1 MHDYQCLTGKIPQEP
16 QDRRKKKMH
25 SKTCVK
31 TAKIRKNNKGGN
43 MGIKFTV
50 NKKDIIDVLSK
61 IQGLTGYKS
70 SLAITETVLI
80 RSCDAGIKITV
91 TDLETG
97 LECIYPAVI
106 ETEGTIAINARKFYE
121 IVKEFPVD
129 EININ
134 EVENN
139 WIEISNENVK
149 YNIVSMD
156 PSDFPDI
163 PNIEEIDFFNVDSA
177 SLKMMI
183 DKSLI
188 INGNTGDSRA
198 HMRGILL
205 EVNGDDG
212 VIRMISTDGGRL
224 TRFDFIYDID
234 SNSPGD
240 IRAIVPKKG
249 LKEVSKFLSGNGDVQ
264 IGVKNNNLAIKKDKE
279 VFIIRLLEGDFPNC
293 EDILKLKG
301 DTISLNKKQFL
312 MMLKRMSIL
321 SSEDYKGA
329 TFNFSDK
336 RLAIITIN
344 PDIGESKEEMSIEFK
359 GDLITAAF
367 NPKFIIEIL
376 NAIEEDIVNINI
388 IDYKSPCLIYGEKGK
403 NFFSVIMPMSIN

>member
-1 MHDYQCLTGKIPQEP
+1 
-16 QDRRKKKMH
+16 
-25 SKTCVK
+25 
-31 TAKIRKNNKGGN
+31 

-50 NKKDIIDVLSK
+50 NKNDIVDVLSK
-61 IQGLTGYKS
+61 IQGLSGHKS
-70 SLAITETVLI
+70 GLAITETVLI

-97 LECIYPAVI
+97 LEGIYPAII

-121 IVKEFPVD
+121 IVKEFPID

-134 EVENN
+134 DVENK
-139 WIEISNENVK
+139 WIEISGKNVK
-149 YNIVSMD
+149 YNIVEMN

-163 PNIEEIDFFNVDSA
+163 PNIEEIDFLNIDSA

-188 INGNTGDSRA
+188 ISGNVGDNRA
-198 HMRGILL
+198 HMRGVLL

-212 VIRMISTDGGRL
+212 AIRMVSTDGGRL
-224 TRFDFIYDID
+224 TYFDFIYDID
-234 SNSPGD
+234 TNSPYD
-240 IRAIVPKKG
+240 IRAMVPKNG

-264 IGVKNNNLAIKKDKE
+264 IGVKDNNLAIKKDKE
-279 VFIIRLLEGDFPNC
+279 VFIIRLLEGDFPKY
-293 EDILKLKG
+293 EDIVKKKG
-301 DTISLNKKQFL
+301 GTISLNRKQFL

-329 TFNFSDK
+329 AFNFSDK
-336 RLAIITIN
+336 RLTITTTN
-344 PDIGESKEEMSIEFK
+344 PDIGESKEEMSIEFN
-359 GDLITAAF
+359 GEPIAAAF

-376 NAIEEDIVNINI
+376 NAIEDDIVNINI
-388 IDYKSPCLIYGEKGK
+388 IDGKSICLIEGEKDK
-403 NFFSVIMPMSIN
+403 SFLSVIMPMRIN

>member
-1 MHDYQCLTGKIPQEP
+1 
-16 QDRRKKKMH
+16 
-25 SKTCVK
+25 
-31 TAKIRKNNKGGN
+31 
-43 MGIKFTV
+43 MGIKFIV
-50 NKKDIIDVLSK
+50 NKKDIVDVLSK
-61 IQGLTGYKS
+61 IQGLSGHKS

-97 LECIYPAVI
+97 LEGIYPALI

-121 IVKEFPVD
+121 IVKDFPVD

-134 EVENN
+134 EVKNN

-163 PNIEEIDFFNVDSA
+163 PNIEDIGFFNVDSA

-188 INGNTGDSRA
+188 ISGNTGDSRA
-198 HMRGILL
+198 HMRGVLM

-212 VIRMISTDGGRL
+212 AIRMVSTDGGRL
-224 TRFDFIYDID
+224 THFDFIYDID
-234 SNSPGD
+234 TILPDS

-264 IGVKNNNLAIKKDKE
+264 IGVKDNNLAIKKDKE
-279 VFIIRLLEGDFPNC
+279 VFIIRLLEGDFPEY
-293 EDILKLKG
+293 EDIVKKKG
-301 DTISLNKKQFL
+301 SRISLNKKKFF
-312 MMLKRMSIL
+312 MTLKRMSIL
-321 SSEDYKGA
+321 SSENYKGA
-329 TFNFSDK
+329 AFNFSDK
-336 RLAIITIN
+336 RLAITTIN
-344 PDIGESKEEMSIEFK
+344 PDIGESKEEISIEFK
-359 GDLITAAF
+359 GDPITAAF

-388 IDYKSPCLIYGEKGK
+388 IDGKSPCLIYGEKDK
-403 NFFSVIMPMSIN
+403 SFLSVIMPMSIN